1 MGNRSGDRRMDGIA
15 AYTDAISKERRASV
29 GTFVKHALREPSYV
43 IPLVL
48 IVLIFSFLRA
58 YVIPSG
64 SMIPTLVEGDHIIG
78 IQQYFPNGHTFHAG
92 DIATFYSDQ
101 LGEVLVKRVVAEG
114 GDTVDIVGDTLYVN
128 GKKSDWQGN
137 GTGMVQGEWKLDDD
151 EYFMMGDNRGNSK
164 DSRWIGPVKA
174 SKMITKVVCTYFP
187 FDRARLLAR

>member
-1 MGNRSGDRRMDGIA
+1 MMNRKRDRKAGNATSVPAMAGTAR
-15 AYTDAISKERRASV
+15 KASL

-64 SMIPTLVEGDHIIG
+64 SMIPTLVEGDRIIG

-92 DIATFYSDQ
+92 DIATFYSNQ

-114 GDTVDIVGDTLYVN
+114 GDTVDIIGDTLYVN
-128 GKKSDWQGN
+128 GEASEWQGN
-137 GTGMVQGEWKLDDD
+137 GTGMVQGEWVLADD
-151 EYFMMGDNRGNSK
+151 EYFMMGDNRSNSK

-174 SKMITKVVCTYFP
+174 NQMISKVICTYFP
-187 FDRARLLAR
+187 FDRMKLLTE

>member
-1 MGNRSGDRRMDGIA
+1 MIGRKGSRKAVRSAGGEA
-15 AYTDAISKERRASV
+15 VAGAERKAGL
-29 GTFVKHALREPSYV
+29 GTFLKHALREPSYV
-43 IPLVL
+43 IPLVI
-48 IVLIFSFLRA
+48 IVLVFSFLRS

-64 SMIPTLVEGDHIIG
+64 SMIPTLVEGDRIIG
-78 IQQYFPNGHTFHAG
+78 IQQYFPDGHTFHAG

-128 GKKSDWQGN
+128 GKESAWQGT
-137 GTGMVQGEWKLDDD
+137 GTGMVQGEWVLADD

-174 SKMITKVVCTYFP
+174 SQMISKIICTWYP
-187 FDRARLLAR
+187 FDRAKLLTE